1 MTRQIYVNGAY
12 LPYRDATIHVED
24 RGLQFADSV
33 YEVFEIW
40 NGELVDAT
48 RHIARLLRSL
58 NELAIAAPRTEASL
72 CLIFSEVIRR
82 NRVLHGLLY
91 VQVTRGVAPRDFLPP
106 TDALDPTII
115 CFARRLQP
123 DAREQLAN
131 AGIAVITMDE
141 MRWARCDIKTVMLLP
156 AVLAKQEAARHGA
169 KEAWFIDR
177 DGYVT
182 EGASSNAWI
191 VTSERELQT
200 RSLGREILPGITRH
214 GVIDG
219 LHNLGLTLK
228 LEAFSRTDA
237 LAASEAFITSATGTV
252 MPVVKIDGHVIGSG
266 KPGPITRNLRARFHE
281 FVEVRGV

>member
-1 MTRQIYVNGAY
+1 MTRQVYVNGAY

-40 NGELVDAT
+40 NGVLVDAT

-72 CLIFSEVIRR
+72 RLIFSEVIRR
-82 NRVLHGLLY
+82 NRVRHGLLY

-106 TDALDPTII
+106 NDALDPTII
-115 CFARRLQP
+115 CFARRLNP

-169 KEAWFIDR
+169 KEAWFIDHN
-177 DGYVT
+177 GYVT

-191 VTSERELQT
+191 VTSEGELQT

-219 LHNLGLTLK
+219 LRNLGLTLK

-266 KPGPITRNLRARFHE
+266 KPGPITRDLRARFHE
-281 FVEVRGV
+281 FVEV